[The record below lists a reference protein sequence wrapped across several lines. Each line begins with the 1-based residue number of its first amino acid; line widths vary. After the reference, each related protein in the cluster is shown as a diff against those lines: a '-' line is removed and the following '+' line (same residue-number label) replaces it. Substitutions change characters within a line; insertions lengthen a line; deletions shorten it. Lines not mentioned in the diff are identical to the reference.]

1 MKYLPCSS
9 IEIVNPKITRGRI
22 RHVLFDFDGTLSLI
36 REGWQ
41 KVMTALMMEVLL
53 ATPKGRELGETNIRA
68 MVTNYIDE
76 TAGIQTIFQMKW
88 LTEKVREFGGKA
100 LDPWEYKRIYNERL
114 LTQIAARIAA
124 LRRGQASPEDFL
136 VPGAREFLSQLCELG
151 VRCYLTSGTDE
162 VYVKEEAQLLQIA
175 QYFVGIYGAEENWE
189 EVKKKVIREVIG
201 RHNLRGE
208 ELAAFGDGFV
218 EIQEVKAVNG
228 IAVGVASDEIS
239 PGRLNL
245 WKRER
250 LIRAGADL
258 IIPDYRDHE
267 VLIKFL
273 FEKG

>member
-53 ATPKGRELGETNIRA
+53 ATPKGRELGETSIRA
-68 MVTNYIDE
+68 MVKNYIDE
-76 TAGIQTIFQMKW
+76 TTGIQTIFQMKW
-88 LTEKVREFGGKA
+88 LAEKVTEFGGKA
-100 LDPWEYKRIYNERL
+100 LNPWEYKRIYNERL

-124 LRRGQASPEDFL
+124 LQRGQASPEDFL

-228 IAVGVASDEIS
+228 IAVGVATDEIS

>member
-53 ATPKGRELGETNIRA
+53 ATPKGRELGETSIRA

-76 TAGIQTIFQMKW
+76 TTGIQTIFQMKW
-88 LTEKVREFGGKA
+88 LAEKVTEFGGKA
-100 LDPWEYKRIYNERL
+100 LNPWEYKRIYNGRL

-124 LRRGQASPEDFL
+124 LQRGQASPEDFL

-228 IAVGVASDEIS
+228 IAVGVATDEIS

-258 IIPDYRDHE
+258 IVPDYRDHE

>member
-53 ATPKGRELGETNIRA
+53 ATPKGRELGETSIRA

-76 TAGIQTIFQMKW
+76 TTGIQTIFQMKW
-88 LTEKVREFGGKA
+88 LAEKVTEFGGKA
-100 LDPWEYKRIYNERL
+100 LNPWEYKRIYNERL

-124 LRRGQASPEDFL
+124 LQRGQASPEDFL

-228 IAVGVASDEIS
+228 IAVGVATDEIS